1 MPGKSLSR
9 CPAITSSSGTNL
21 WRETS
26 MNLGND
32 GGTLT
37 RANSSF
43 PAPGFLTTT
52 AKLRDRPEM
61 YGNGCDGS
69 TARGVSTGK
78 TCSSNKADIASR
90 SSVVNSS
97 QRKISIPLATNAGSI
112 ESLKVCDACF
122 MAA

>member
-1 MPGKSLSR
+1 MSR
-9 CPAITSSSGTNL
+9 CPAITSSRGTKR

-26 MNLGND
+26 MNLGSD

-37 RANSSF
+37 RAKSSLSDSL
-43 PAPGFLTTT
+43 FLTTT
-52 AKLRDRPEM
+52 AKFSERPEM

-69 TARGVSTGK
+69 TARGVRTGK
-78 TCSSNKADIASR
+78 TCSSKSFDIASR

-97 QRKISIPLATNAGSI
+97 QRKISIPLATSAGSI

-122 MAA
+122 IAA